1 MKQVVYSGK
10 ELLDDLNRKIMT
22 LLVTDR
28 ADPGHIPLQAS
39 PEMDGKPRPEPPERP
54 VLARKPMGRDDTP
67 AGPEQPLNGLGQRIS
82 GQAQSS
88 RPAAPEG
95 NPIPPRK
102 APAIGNKRPIS

>member
-54 VLARKPMGRDDTP
+54 VLARKPMG
-67 AGPEQPLNGLGQRIS
+67 
-82 GQAQSS
+82 
-88 RPAAPEG
+88 
-95 NPIPPRK
+95 
-102 APAIGNKRPIS
+102 